1 MSSDSSLPKAPSVP
15 SVSPRINVVPAPSP
29 IGPLQ
34 RQSPVRDSMPPV
46 PSFNDPVSVYYPLPR
61 RIKMSPRSI
70 THLPPPPELVAQ
82 HAWLNFQDQNRGNF
96 EQLQREFQQ
105 QTELSP
111 RLSPSRRSA
120 QAVSIFEPF
129 RNHMHTESGHTT
141 LDLDDGTIIDMGNVE
156 IDTALGMLRRLIDSN
171 GNVTYKVDGFT
182 PEIEMII
189 LPDGRIIPLRHPPA
203 LTYTSSPSRN
213 LLDRM
218 FGRSRVHP
226 QPQGGRRR
234 TRARKMG
241 RNGTNK
247 RHRRRRCMNHTRRKS
262 LFIFRRR

>member
-1 MSSDSSLPKAPSVP
+1 MSSDSKLPKAPSVP
-15 SVSPRINVVPAPSP
+15 SVSPRVNVVPAPSP
-29 IGPLQ
+29 IGPGPLQ
-34 RQSPVRDSMPPV
+34 RQIAVKDSMSPF
-46 PSFNDPVSVYYPLPR
+46 PSFNGGPAQPPVSVYYPLPR
-61 RIKMSPRSI
+61 RIQMPPLPPQSI
-70 THLPPPPELVAQ
+70 THLQPPDLVNHKAF
-82 HAWLNFQDQNRGNF
+82 LDFQDQQNREKRVNF
-96 EQLQREFQQ
+96 ERLQREFQQ
-105 QTELSP
+105 QLQQQQELSP

-129 RNHMHTESGHTT
+129 RNHMHTESGNTT
-141 LDLDDGTIIDMGNVE
+141 LDLDDGTNIDMGNVD
-156 IDTALGMLRRLIDSN
+156 IDKALGMLRRITDSN

-189 LPDGRIIPLRHPPA
+189 LPDDGRIIPLRPP
-203 LTYTSSPSRN
+203 SSS
-213 LLDRM
+213 M
-218 FGRSRVHP
+218 GGR
-226 QPQGGRRR
+226 GGRRR

>member
-1 MSSDSSLPKAPSVP
+1 MESSPKSLSPFAP
-15 SVSPRINVVPAPSP
+15 
-29 IGPLQ
+29 GPLQ
-34 RQSPVRDSMPPV
+34 RQIAVRDYSMSPV
-46 PSFNDPVSVYYPLPR
+46 PSFNGGPVQPPVSVYNPLPP

-70 THLPPPPELVAQ
+70 THLPPPPPPPPPRSLVN
-82 HAWLNFQDQNRGNF
+82 HNAWLNFQDQNRGNF
-96 EQLQREFQQ
+96 EQFQRQQ
-105 QTELSP
+105 ELPP

-129 RNHMHTESGHTT
+129 RNHVHTTESGHTT
-141 LDLDDGTIIDMGNVE
+141 LDLDDGTIIDMGNVD
-156 IDTALGMLRRLIDSN
+156 IDKALGMLRRLIDSN

-189 LPDGRIIPLRHPPA
+189 LPDGRIILLRPPPA
-203 LTYTSSPSRN
+203 LTYPSSILPSMSEQTDKFIRRKKQ
-213 LLDRM
+213 L
-218 FGRSRVHP
+218 
-226 QPQGGRRR
+226 GGRRR

-247 RHRRRRCMNHTRRKS
+247 RHRRRRCMNHTRIKS

>member
-1 MSSDSSLPKAPSVP
+1 MESSSK
-15 SVSPRINVVPAPSP
+15 SVSPIGP
-29 IGPLQ
+29 GPLQ
-34 RQSPVRDSMPPV
+34 RQIAVKDSML
-46 PSFNDPVSVYYPLPR
+46 PSFNGGPVQPPVSFYLPP
-61 RIKMSPRSI
+61 RIKMSPRSS
-70 THLPPPPELVAQ
+70 
-82 HAWLNFQDQNRGNF
+82 NSD
-96 EQLQREFQQ
+96 QLQREFQQ
-105 QTELSP
+105 QTELPP

-129 RNHMHTESGHTT
+129 RNHVHTTESGHTT
-141 LDLDDGTIIDMGNVE
+141 LDLDDGTIIDMGNVD
-156 IDTALGMLRRLIDSN
+156 INKALGMLRRLTDSN

-189 LPDGRIIPLRHPPA
+189 LPDGRILLRPPPA
-203 LTYTSSPSRN
+203 LILPPMSEQTDKFIRRKKQ
-213 LLDRM
+213 L
-218 FGRSRVHP
+218 
-226 QPQGGRRR
+226 GGRRR